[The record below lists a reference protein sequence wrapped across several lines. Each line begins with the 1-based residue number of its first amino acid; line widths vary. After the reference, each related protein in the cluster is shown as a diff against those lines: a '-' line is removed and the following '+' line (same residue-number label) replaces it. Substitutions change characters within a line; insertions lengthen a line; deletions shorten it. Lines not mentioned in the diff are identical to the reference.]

1 MKRLMFKNRPTS
13 GFTIVEQL
21 IVIGIIVILAAI
33 ATLAYVSVQKDSRD
47 RAREADVVAIMNALE
62 EYYEKNGEYP
72 ANDQINTTNSPTL
85 LSSYTA
91 TKTLLPDLKDE
102 NLDGPDG
109 YHFYAGCINTSCTNT
124 SANWDTYHS
133 KAYYYSSRLVA
144 SAAGQNVYFETSA
157 SYGNNKGWGC
167 RITTYY
173 DDPGY
178 FIAWRSEVTGL
189 WTFKRSIRGQ
199 VTIAN
204 YGTGPVAPQTCTF
217 S

>member
-1 MKRLMFKNRPTS
+1 MKRLMLKRHAAS

-33 ATLAYVSVQKDSRD
+33 ATLAYVSVQKDARD
-47 RAREADVVAIMNALE
+47 RAREADVTAIMNALE

-72 ANDQINTTNSPTL
+72 ANDQINTTNSPTVL
-85 LSSYTA
+85 PNYTT
-91 TKTLLPDLKDE
+91 TKALLPDLKDE
-102 NLDGPDG
+102 DLDGPDG
-109 YHFYAGCINTSCTNT
+109 YHFYAGCLNASCSNT
-124 SANWDTYHS
+124 SASWETYHT

-144 SAAGQNVYFETSA
+144 SSAGQYVYVQTPA

-167 RITTYY
+167 SIYTYY

-189 WTFKRSIRGQ
+189 WIFKRSIRGI
-199 VTIAN
+199 VNISN
-204 YGTGPVAPQTCTF
+204 YSGGPVAPQTCTF